1 MTRTIQLCRLS
12 VKYCSEFEKNISQAV
27 NYVFEQLGYTYRK
40 KPVIASKQ
48 KKIIIQKTSKL
59 YTVLA

>member
-1 MTRTIQLCRLS
+1 MSSTAVNLKKI
-12 VKYCSEFEKNISQAV
+12 FSQAV